1 MSVEHLEPR
10 RHGMDLGIAGRRAVV
25 CGGNAGLGLAC
36 ATALARAGVHLV
48 LVARDG
54 VKLRRVANRLHDE
67 TGVEVRTVAV
77 DLTAT
82 DALARIQSV
91 CAAPDI
97 LVNNGGGPPP
107 GDFRAWE
114 RSDWIAALDASMV
127 TPIQLI
133 RTYVDGM
140 IERRWGRILN
150 ITSYSAKLPLPLLG
164 LSNGARAGLIGFV
177 SGLAREVAEHGVTIN
192 NLLPGNF
199 HTERLER
206 YAAAVG
212 AKTGMTSSEVLREM
226 ASHTPVRRVGR
237 PEEFGAWCAFLASEH
252 SGYVTAQN
260 FLLDGGT
267 YPGVY

>member
-1 MSVEHLEPR
+1 MSR
-10 RHGMDLGIAGRRAVV
+10 TYGMDLGIAGRKAIV

-36 ATALARAGVHLV
+36 ATALAQAGVDLV
-48 LVARDG
+48 LVARTEE
-54 VKLRRVANRLHDE
+54 KLQRVAQTLHDD
-67 TGVEVRTVAV
+67 TGVDVRTVAV
-77 DLTAT
+77 DLTAPE
-82 DALARIQSV
+82 ALQRIRAA
-91 CAAPDI
+91 CADPDI
-97 LVNNGGGPPP
+97 LINNGGGPPP
-107 GDFRAWE
+107 GDFR
-114 RSDWIAALDASMV
+114 DWGRAEWVAALDGSMIA
-127 TPIQLI
+127 PIQLI
-133 RTYVDGM
+133 RAYVDGM

-150 ITSYSAKLPLPLLG
+150 IASYSAKLPLPLLG
-164 LSNGARAGLIGFV
+164 LSNGARAGLIGFA

-212 AKTGMTSSEVLREM
+212 ARTDRTPLEVLQEM
-226 ASHTPVRRVGR
+226 ARNTPVRRIGR

-252 SGYVTAQN
+252 GGYVTAQN

>member
-1 MSVEHLEPR
+1 MNKNYGL
-10 RHGMDLGIAGRRAVV
+10 DLGIAGRQAIV

-36 ATALARAGVHLV
+36 AAALAQAGVNLV
-48 LVARDG
+48 LVARSED
-54 VKLRRVANRLHDE
+54 KLQRAAQALRTE
-67 TGVEVRTVAV
+67 TGADVRTLAV
-77 DLTAT
+77 DLGAP
-82 DALARIQSV
+82 DAVELIQQT
-91 CAAPDI
+91 CPAPDI
-97 LVNNGGGPPP
+97 LINNGGGPPP
-107 GDFRAWE
+107 GDFREWGRHEWA
-114 RSDWIAALDASMV
+114 AALDATMV

-133 RTYVDGM
+133 RAYVDGM
-140 IERRWGRILN
+140 MERRWGRILN

-177 SGLAREVAEHGVTIN
+177 SGLAREVAPQGVTIN

-206 YAAAVG
+206 YASAVAARSG
-212 AKTGMTSSEVLREM
+212 RTADEVLQEM
-226 ASHTPVRRVGR
+226 AGNTPVRRIGR
-237 PEEFGAWCAFLASEH
+237 PQEFGAWCAFLASEH

>member
-1 MSVEHLEPR
+1 
-10 RHGMDLGIAGRRAVV
+10 MDLGIAGRKAIV

-36 ATALARAGVHLV
+36 ATALAQAGVHLV
-48 LVARDG
+48 LVARTES
-54 VKLRRVANRLHDE
+54 KLTRIAQTLHDD
-67 TGVEVRTVAV
+67 TGVDVCTVAV
-77 DLTAT
+77 DLNAP
-82 DALARIQSV
+82 DALSRIQEV
-91 CAAPDI
+91 CADPDI
-97 LVNNGGGPPP
+97 LVNNSGGPPP
-107 GDFRAWE
+107 GDFRDWG
-114 RSDWIAALDASMV
+114 RSEWIAALDGSMI

-133 RTYVDGM
+133 RAYVDGM

-150 ITSYSAKLPLPLLG
+150 IASYSAKLPLPLLG
-164 LSNGARAGLIGFV
+164 LSNGARAGLIGFA

-212 AKTGMTSSEVLREM
+212 ARTDRTPAEVLQEM
-226 ASHTPVRRVGR
+226 ARNTPVRRIGR

>member
-1 MSVEHLEPR
+1 MSR
-10 RHGMDLGIAGRRAVV
+10 SYGMDLGIAGRQAIV

-36 ATALARAGVHLV
+36 ATALAQAGVDLV
-48 LVARDG
+48 LVARSED
-54 VKLRRVANRLHDE
+54 KLRSAAQTLREE
-67 TGVEVRTVAV
+67 TGVAVRTVAA
-77 DLTAT
+77 DLGAPE
-82 DALARIQSV
+82 ALSLIQHA
-91 CAAPDI
+91 CPDPDI

-107 GDFRAWE
+107 GDFR
-114 RSDWIAALDASMV
+114 DWGRPEWAAALDATMV

-133 RTYVDGM
+133 RAYVDGM

-150 ITSYSAKLPLPLLG
+150 IASYSAKLPLPLLG

-177 SGLAREVAEHGVTIN
+177 SGLAREVAPHGVTIN

-199 HTERLER
+199 RTERLER
-206 YAAAVG
+206 YAAAVAARSG
-212 AKTGMTSSEVLREM
+212 RTPDEVMQEM
-226 ASHTPVRRVGR
+226 ASNTPVRRIGR
-237 PEEFGAWCAFLASEH
+237 PQEFGAWCAFLASEH